1 MFTDLVASTE
11 RVPASLGDG
20 RWKAVL
26 DRHDAILRWQ
36 VGTMRRN
43 RREEPGRRRSCGV
56 PVSRGPECQ
65 PLERRAAADLA
76 DDDLSVRIG
85 LHVGDVDRR
94 GDDISGLA
102 VHIVARAMASAAA
115 GEIIVTQSVQ
125 VALAGQG
132 TDFEPRGVHSL
143 KGVPGEWALLKLADS

>member
-1 MFTDLVASTE
+1 M
-11 RVPASLGDG
+11 
-20 RWKAVL
+20 
-26 DRHDAILRWQ
+26 
-36 VGTMRRN
+36 
-43 RREEPGRRRSCGV
+43 
-56 PVSRGPECQ
+56 
-65 PLERRAAADLA
+65 
-76 DDDLSVRIG
+76 
-85 LHVGDVDRR
+85 GDVDRR

-102 VHIVARAMASAAA
+102 VHIAARVMASAAA